1 MPATNLPKQIPNK
14 EFKAF
19 AKEALAQKGFF
30 KTLFYSFLLL
40 TALAF
45 FVSLGYGLAL
55 VFLDGKMTYLVQ
67 LFAGLLFAFTLMILL
82 HELLHGLAYKLVGAK
97 KVYFGAILSQFIFYA
112 GSNNEKFNGVQFRFI
127 ALVPFAVISALCFCA
142 LLFFPD
148 YFLGILTVLFIHTLA
163 CGGDF
168 AVVNFM
174 QQYDLRRFHT
184 HDSREKAT
192 TYFYLEDTVHYAN

>member
-1 MPATNLPKQIPNK
+1 MPKTDLPKKILHK
-14 EFKAF
+14 EFKPF

-30 KTLFYSFLLL
+30 KTLFYGFLLI
-40 TALAF
+40 TSLAF
-45 FVSLGYGLAL
+45 FVSLGYGGAL
-55 VFLDGKMTYLVQ
+55 VFLEGETTYLVQ
-67 LFAGLLFAFTLMILL
+67 LSIGLLFAFTIMIVL

-112 GSNNEKFNGVQFRFI
+112 GSDNEKFNGVQFRFI
-127 ALVPFAVISALCFCA
+127 ALLPFAIITALCFLA
-142 LLFFPD
+142 LLFFSN

-184 HDSREKAT
+184 HDSREEEVT
-192 TYFYLEDTVHYAN
+192 FFYLEDPVQ